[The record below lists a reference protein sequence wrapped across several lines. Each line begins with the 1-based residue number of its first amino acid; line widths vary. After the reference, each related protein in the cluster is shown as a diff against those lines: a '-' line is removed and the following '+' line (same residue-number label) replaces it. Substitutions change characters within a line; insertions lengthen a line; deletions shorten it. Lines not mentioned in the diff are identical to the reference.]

1 VDITSPINDILMIYG
16 DHYQIQRYTNGL
28 DKISMDMWEL
38 TDHDNGWIPDG
49 DLVCG
54 CESL

>member
-1 VDITSPINDILMIYG
+1 MIYG
-16 DHYQIQRYTNGL
+16 ENYQIQRYINGL

-49 DLVCG
+49 TGTNLSE
-54 CESL
+54 ESERIYYL